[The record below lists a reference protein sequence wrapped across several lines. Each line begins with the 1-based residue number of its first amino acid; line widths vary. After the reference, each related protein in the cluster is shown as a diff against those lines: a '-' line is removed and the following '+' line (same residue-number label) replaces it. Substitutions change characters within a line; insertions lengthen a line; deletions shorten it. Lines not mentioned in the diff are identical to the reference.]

1 MFNHLIIKKFRIF
14 CCFILGATA
23 LLGQP
28 DSTLLLKP
36 ERLGVKD
43 IININL
49 DQNKNKAISATRS
62 LTDLDQ
68 LPFDVWVITADD
80 ILRYGFVT
88 LADVLKAAP
97 GIRVSQPGNAAEGET
112 FLMRGLSGNQYVKIM
127 INDVPIKPAV
137 CGGMPIGAQLPIR
150 QAERIEVFYGPASAI
165 YGNDACAGV
174 VNIIL
179 KETERP
185 VFTQADLGFG
195 RNGYNSLDLMFGG
208 KLGKDKKIFRYS
220 IYGSSTIRE
229 DTDLFYDDNLFKPE
243 NYLPFGLDSSLYL
256 NNENYRRSETNPA
269 LPKLAPIIHQSRLFG
284 INLTWRG
291 IHFTYHRMDRVD
303 YGALGINPLAQS
315 WSNPS
320 DRLSERTETFTLGF
334 NRQRKRWTSHTNISA
349 ELYKID
355 NNSTN
360 TFIFDRLSSVN
371 YLGALPSLNNDTA
384 RLFFRRLMFDQYA
397 ADERYSSARSL
408 DARIETRLNAKLA
421 RHLFLEAGAQWNL
434 GTGSPLTTHS
444 DLPVETPLFSQS
456 IDQPIR
462 PYAPYAGVFFENIF
476 FGQLEWRSNKL
487 SMIGGAAFDT
497 YFSPG
502 SKSLLAPRLAAL
514 YRIDSAWSVYG
525 NYALGFRRPSLFN
538 IGNTVTYSLPIN
550 YIFAGDNFFEPNNNW
565 FRKTETVTAYEAGV
579 RYRNGDFRGQIS
591 GYVQQTNNLL
601 RNNSIEYTTSAQTG
615 DPLLTYGYNNTPGRS
630 SQLYGAQGLF
640 VLERADFD
648 FKSVKKKAIITSRTE
663 FYIQYARGKEWLS
676 DGTKYTDIFNMPR
689 WTTQFRSSWRTGKV
703 QLMFASNRQTS
714 VLSKAV
720 TYKTMFQRS
729 TITERYPTFRTWDM
743 MVRTYLD
750 KHFVVYFLLQN
761 MFNRQY
767 AGLDATGTPDD
778 LLYNPQQGRI
788 WRLGV
793 NYNMN

>member
-1 MFNHLIIKKFRIF
+1 MF
-14 CCFILGATA
+14 CCFMLGATA
-23 LLGQP
+23 LFGQP
-28 DSTLLLKP
+28 DSALLLKP

-43 IININL
+43 IININP
-49 DQNKNKAISATRS
+49 DQNKNKAISATRT

-88 LADVLKAAP
+88 LVDVLKAAP

-127 INDVPIKPAV
+127 INDVPIKPGV

-229 DTDLFYDDNLFKPE
+229 DTDLFYDDNMFKPE

-256 NNENYRRSETNPA
+256 NNENYRRSETNAA
-269 LPKLAPIIHQSRLFG
+269 LPKLAPIAHQSRLFG

-291 IHFTYHRMDRVD
+291 AHFTYHRMDRVD
-303 YGALGINPLAQS
+303 YGALGMNPLAQS

-349 ELYKID
+349 GFYKID
-355 NNSTN
+355 NTSRN

-371 YLGALPSLNNDTA
+371 YLGALPSIPDETL
-384 RLFFRRLMFDQYA
+384 RLLVRQQLFDRYA
-397 ADERYSSARSL
+397 SNERYSSARGF
-408 DARIETRLNAKLA
+408 DARIESRLNAKVA
-421 RHLFLEAGAQWNL
+421 RHLFLETGIQANL
-434 GTGSPLTTHS
+434 STGSPLTTHS
-444 DLPVETPLFSQS
+444 DLPVENPLFGLPRDGQFVN
-456 IDQPIR
+456 
-462 PYAPYAGVFFENIF
+462 PYEPYSSALFEGLL

-487 SMIGGAAFDT
+487 SIIGGGAFD
-497 YFSPG
+497 YYLLPG
-502 SKSLLAPRLAAL
+502 TKSVLAPRLATL
-514 YRIDSAWSVYG
+514 YQIDSAWSVYG
-525 NYALGFRRPSLFN
+525 NYALGFRRPNLFSIGSN
-538 IGNTVTYSLPIN
+538 ITYRLPVAN
-550 YIFAGDNFFEPNNNW
+550 VFAGDYFLEPKPNW
-565 FRKTETVTAYEAGV
+565 FKKTESTTAYEAGV

-591 GYVQQTNNLL
+591 GYVQETKNLL
-601 RNNSIEYTTSAQTG
+601 RNNSLEYSTSTQG
-615 DPLLTYGYNNTPGRS
+615 GSQLLTYGYNNTPGRS
-630 SQLYGAQGLF
+630 SKLYGAQGLL
-640 VLERADFD
+640 VWEQEDFD
-648 FKSVKKKAIITSRTE
+648 LKSIKKKPIIASRTE
-663 FYIQYARGKEWLS
+663 FYIQYARGTEWLS
-676 DGTKYTDIFNMPR
+676 DGTKYNDIFNMPR
-689 WTTQFRSSWRTGKV
+689 WTTQFRSFWRTGKV

-761 MFNRQY
+761 MFNRHY